1 MISFP
6 NAKINIG
13 LNILRK
19 REDGYHEIESVFY
32 PIELCDILEIVE
44 NPSGSH
50 MAAFHNTGILI
61 DVPKEKNL
69 CLKAYHLLQKDF
81 KLPEGSIHLHKIIPL
96 EAGLGGGSSDAAF
109 TINILDNLFSLGL
122 SDEKK
127 IYYASLL
134 GSDCAFF
141 IRNKPSLASGRGE
154 ILKEIELDLTG
165 LYIAVVKPSFSISTS
180 EAYSGVRPGLPG
192 CRLTE
197 NMKLPVEQ
205 WKGNITNDF
214 ENHIFLKHPDLA
226 QIKEKL
232 YLSGAVYAS
241 MSGSGSAIYGIFK
254 EKMNVDEIFPDYFIW
269 TGIL

>member
-19 REDGYHEIESVFY
+19 RDDGYHEIETVFY
-32 PIELCDILEIVE
+32 AIQLCDILEIVE
-44 NPSGSH
+44 NPPGSH
-50 MAAFHNTGILI
+50 MPAFHNTGILI

-69 CLKAYHLLQKDF
+69 CLKAYQLLKKDF
-81 KLPEGSIHLHKIIPL
+81 KLPEVSVHLHKIIPL

-109 TINILDNLFSLGL
+109 TINILDKLFSLKL
-122 SDEKK
+122 SNEKK
-127 IYYASLL
+127 IHYASML

-141 IRNKPSLASGRGE
+141 IENKPSLATGRGE
-154 ILKEIELDLTG
+154 ILKEIELDLSG
-165 LYIAVVKPSFSISTS
+165 LHIVVVKPSFNISTS
-180 EAYSGVRPGLPG
+180 EAYSGVKPGLPG
-192 CRLTE
+192 CRLNE

-214 ENHIFLKHPDLA
+214 ENHILLKHPELA

-241 MSGSGSAIYGIFK
+241 LSGSGSAVYGIFK
-254 EKMNVDEIFPDYFIW
+254 EKVDMDEIFPEYFKW
-269 TGIL
+269 TAIL